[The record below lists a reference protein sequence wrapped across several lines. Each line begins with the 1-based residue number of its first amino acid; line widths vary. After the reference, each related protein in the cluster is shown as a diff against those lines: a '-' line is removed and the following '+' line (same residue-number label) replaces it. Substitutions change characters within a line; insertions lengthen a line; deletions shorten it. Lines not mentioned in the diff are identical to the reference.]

1 MRHQVDQIPEMTKPD
16 QSGQSMRRML
26 RTTSLPLYVALSN
39 LLRSEIHEGRWAP
52 GSQLP
57 TLDQLS
63 DMYGVARVTVRQAL
77 SVLAEDGLIDRMQGK
92 GTFVAGSV
100 APRKSIHLESNW
112 NNFLQMLDGN
122 IPEPLATVANAPAPR
137 LEQGEGIAA
146 PSYRYMRRV
155 HRAGSEPYCVMEL
168 YLDEECYRLAPEA
181 FDTTMVISVLG
192 RVCRPRVKKMAQSFR
207 ILSADLTVA
216 QLLGLPVGAPV
227 GEVRRIITDRA
238 GRVLYVGVG
247 QYRGDLVVFNTTL
260 EVPSE
265 ETADL

>member
-1 MRHQVDQIPEMTKPD
+1 MQEIPEMARSDETGD
-16 QSGQSMRRML
+16 SMRRML

-52 GSQLP
+52 GAQLP

-77 SVLAEDGLIDRMQGK
+77 GVLADDGLIDRMQGK
-92 GTFVAGSV
+92 GTFVAGNL

-112 NNFLQMLDGN
+112 HTFLQHLDGN
-122 IPEPLATVANAPAPR
+122 VPEPLAAVANAPPPR
-137 LEQGEGIAA
+137 LHPGEGTAA

-155 HRAGSEPYCVMEL
+155 HRAGSEPYCVIEL
-168 YLDEECYRLAPEA
+168 YLDEDCYRLAPEA
-181 FDTTMVISVLG
+181 FDTSMVISVLG
-192 RVCRPRVKKMAQSFR
+192 RVCKPRVTKMIQSFR

-227 GEVRRIITDRA
+227 GEVRRVITDRD

-260 EVPSE
+260 ELP
-265 ETADL
+265 TG